1 VGDVKTERPVLE
13 RRMKGLEDIG
23 SNVDSPEASEV
34 KELMKSLPPDS
45 MKPVFEN
52 IGKYGNYCHGTHV
65 AGIASRGNPFARI
78 LVSRI
83 TFDYHMMPELPTVEL
98 AKKEAASEKATVEYF
113 KTNHVRVVNM
123 SWGNS
128 LASVEGALERNNW
141 GKTPEE
147 RKAKAREIFEI
158 TRTALFD
165 AIKNAPNILFVTAA
179 GNENNDVKFDEFYPS
194 SFELPNMLTVG
205 AVDQAGDETSFTSFG
220 RTDVYAD
227 GFEVMSYVPGGD
239 QMKLSG
245 TSMSSP
251 NVMNLAAKLFAKKPE
266 LTVAQAKDLII
277 KGCDEKKAGE
287 RKIMLINPKKSVELL
302 ATTK

>member
-1 VGDVKTERPVLE
+1 
-13 RRMKGLEDIG
+13 
-23 SNVDSPEASEV
+23 
-34 KELMKSLPPDS
+34 
-45 MKPVFEN
+45 VFEN

-78 LVSRI
+78 LAARI
-83 TFDYHMMPELPTVEL
+83 TFDYHMMPELPTVAL
-98 AKKEAASEKATVEYF
+98 ANKEAASEKATVAYF
-113 KTNHVRVVNM
+113 KKYGVRVVNM

-147 RKAKAREIFEI
+147 RKAKARQIFEI
-158 TRTALFD
+158 TRVALFNS
-165 AIKNAPNILFVTAA
+165 IKNAPNILFVTAA

-205 AVDQAGDETSFTSFG
+205 AVDQAGEETSFTSFG

-251 NVMNLAAKLFAKKPE
+251 NVMNLAAKLFAKKPT
-266 LTVAQAKDLII
+266 LTVAQVKDLIV
-277 KGCDEKKAGE
+277 KGCDAKKAGD
-287 RKIMLINPKKSVELL
+287 RTIMLINPKKSFELL
-302 ATTK
+302 AAMAAK